1 MKISLKSPKFSEI
14 LLNILKKL
22 SKKRVGT
29 LIKGLITLNMYLTQS
44 RALNYLRT
52 TFYSTTAALTPNSK
66 PEVAFSRHASSE
78 FWVQVIADS
87 RVLLDIAEAVSQRCS
102 VKKAFLEISQ
112 NSKERNCARVS
123 FLIKLQEVCF
133 WKSCR
138 LSLQLY

>member
-66 PEVAFSRHASSE
+66 PEVAFWRHASSE
-78 FWVQVIADS
+78 FWVQV
-87 RVLLDIAEAVSQRCS
+87 DIAEAVSQRCS